1 MEDEVTLTM
10 DMDTARVV
18 LATLDSRAHQL
29 RSYLADNTGVS
40 SPQTAMARNKAF
52 LLETAARD
60 LNEAFDAVPMVVVY
74 K

>member
-1 MEDEVTLTM
+1 MQDEVTLTM
-10 DMDTARVV
+10 DLDTARVV

-52 LLETAARD
+52 LLENAVSNLNDLLDAA
-60 LNEAFDAVPMVVVY
+60 AVAE
-74 K
+74 